1 MLPKVYYLD
10 KDVFRHR
17 IGKRIY
23 KLKRL
28 LLILLIVTI
37 RASIECV
44 IFKKVNI
51 LVVPSIIFNA
61 ILCCIAVLFFYF
73 MVCSLKEK
81 NLCCKYKDITM
92 LIDKD
97 IPLFIMPCEK
107 NDELVDIYQCNS
119 IDNIEFKDNVI
130 VISGKVERSSLNLNS
145 IKAEN
150 ESLTE
155 IKIYRIFS
163 ENAEKELISYIE
175 RK

>member
-10 KDVFRHR
+10 KNIFRHR

-28 LLILLIVTI
+28 FLTLLIVTI
-37 RASIECV
+37 SVSLVCIILRKMNIMIVPSV
-44 IFKKVNI
+44 IFKAV
-51 LVVPSIIFNA
+51 
-61 ILCCIAVLFFYF
+61 LCFIAVLFYYF
-73 MVCSLKEK
+73 MICSLKEE

-97 IPLFIMPCEK
+97 IPLFIIPCAK
-107 NDELVDIYQCNS
+107 NDELVNIYQCNS
-119 IDNIEFKDNVI
+119 IDNIEFKDNII
-130 VISGKVERSSLNLNS
+130 VISGKLVRSRLNLS
-145 IKAEN
+145 SVKAEDEQLN
-150 ESLTE
+150 E
-155 IKIYRIFS
+155 IKIHRIFS

>member
-10 KDVFRHR
+10 KDIFRHR

-23 KLKRL
+23 KLKQL
-28 LLILLIVTI
+28 FLTLLIVTI
-37 RASIECV
+37 SVSIGCV
-44 IFKKVNI
+44 ILKKINI
-51 LVVPSIIFNA
+51 MVVPDFIFQVV
-61 ILCCIAVLFFYF
+61 LCFIAVLFYYY

-119 IDNIEFKDNVI
+119 IDNIEFKDKVI
-130 VISGKVERSSLNLNS
+130 VISGKVERSSLNLSS

-155 IKIYRIFS
+155 IKVHRIFS